1 MKKGKCNTE
10 KELEYIVENE
20 RNSMSIKNQAAKGVM
35 WNTIERFSTQGMQF
49 VLTIVIARILSPDD
63 YGLVAMLGIF
73 MAVAQTFV
81 DSGFGNAL
89 IQKKNR
95 TEVDYSTTFY
105 FNIVISVF
113 IYLLFF
119 VSAPWISQFYNQPKL
134 TLIARVYGI
143 LIILNS
149 LASIQM
155 TRLTIALD
163 FRKIAFASLLSVSV
177 GGSIGIWMAYQGYGV
192 WALVWQALFGSLAW
206 GGGLWILARWMPK
219 FCFSW
224 TSFRTLFS
232 FGSKILFSSLL
243 HTLYTNMY
251 SLVVGKFFNAS
262 TLGYFNRAYTLGLFP
277 AQNFANIIQK
287 VTYPIQCRYQDDDE
301 RFNQI
306 FVSYLRIAGFVLFP
320 LMAGLAVLA
329 EPVITLLLTEK
340 WLPIVPLLQ
349 IICMSMMWLPMMQAN
364 VSVLDAKG
372 RSDYHLRSEIIKK
385 ILAVFILLS
394 ALPFGIEGVCLGMLV
409 YSVTDLI
416 VVIAYSRKLTSIG
429 YRRQL
434 KIFIPSLLLA
444 LAMGGIVWLATW
456 YIASPA
462 GKLIIGGVSGVLFY
476 GILAYLFKFQELK
489 MITSFFKK
497 GEKFYHISA

>member
-1 MKKGKCNTE
+1 
-10 KELEYIVENE
+10 
-20 RNSMSIKNQAAKGVM
+20 MSIKNQAAKGVM
-35 WNTIERFSTQGMQF
+35 WNAIERFSTQGMQF

-73 MAVAQTFV
+73 MAIAQTLV

-95 TEVDYSTTFY
+95 TEIDYSTTFY
-105 FNIVISVF
+105 FNIVISIFIFVF
-113 IYLLFF
+113 FF
-119 VSAPWISQFYNQPKL
+119 ICVFLISQFYSQPKL
-134 TLIARVYGI
+134 TMVARIYGI
-143 LIILNS
+143 LIVLNS

-163 FRKIAFASLLSVSV
+163 FRKLAFASLLSVSV

-192 WALVWQALFGSLAW
+192 WALVCQALFGGLAW
-206 GGGLWILARWMPK
+206 AGGLWLFARWIPK
-219 FCFSW
+219 CCFSW

-251 SLVVGKFFNAS
+251 SLVVGKCFNAS

-287 VTYPIQCRYQDDDE
+287 VTYPIQCRYQDDNE

-306 FVSYLRIAGFVLFP
+306 FISYLRIAGFVLFP
-320 LMAGLAVLA
+320 LMIGLAVLA
-329 EPVITLLLTEK
+329 EPVIAVLLTEK

-372 RSDYHLRSEIIKK
+372 RSDYHLHSEIIKK

-394 ALPFGIEGVCLGMLV
+394 TLPFGIKGVCLGMLI
-409 YSVTDLI
+409 YSITDLI

-429 YRRQL
+429 YRGQL
-434 KIFIPSLLLA
+434 KIFIPSLFLA
-444 LAMGGIVWLATW
+444 FSMGGIVWLATY
-456 YIASPA
+456 YIDSSA
-462 GKLIIGGVSGVLFY
+462 GKLIIGGISGLIVY
-476 GILAYLFKFQELK
+476 STLAYLFKFKELK

-497 GEKFYHISA
+497 GEHFYHISV

>member
-1 MKKGKCNTE
+1 
-10 KELEYIVENE
+10 
-20 RNSMSIKNQAAKGVM
+20 MSIKNQAAKGVM
-35 WNTIERFSTQGMQF
+35 WNAIERFSTQGMQF

-73 MAVAQTFV
+73 MAIAQALV

-95 TEVDYSTTFY
+95 TEIDYSTTFY
-105 FNIVISVF
+105 FNIVISIF
-113 IYLLFF
+113 IYVLFF
-119 VSAPWISQFYNQPKL
+119 ISAPWIAQFYSQPKL
-134 TLIARVYGI
+134 TMVARIYGI
-143 LIILNS
+143 LIVLNS

-163 FRKIAFASLLSVSV
+163 FRKLAFASLLSVSV

-192 WALVWQALFGSLAW
+192 WALVCQALFGGLAW
-206 GGGLWILARWMPK
+206 AGGLWLFARWIPK
-219 FCFSW
+219 CCFSW

-251 SLVVGKFFNAS
+251 SLVVGKCFNAS

-287 VTYPIQCRYQDDDE
+287 VTYPIQCRYQDDNE

-306 FVSYLRIAGFVLFP
+306 FISYLRIAGFVLFP
-320 LMAGLAVLA
+320 LMIGLAVLA
-329 EPVITLLLTEK
+329 EPVIAVLLTEK

-372 RSDYHLRSEIIKK
+372 RSDYHLHSEIIKK

-394 ALPFGIEGVCLGMLV
+394 TLPFGIKGVCLGMLI
-409 YSVTDLI
+409 YSITDLI

-429 YRRQL
+429 YRGQL
-434 KIFIPSLLLA
+434 KIFIPSLFLA
-444 LAMGGIVWLATW
+444 FSMGGIVWLATY
-456 YIASPA
+456 YIDSSA
-462 GKLIIGGVSGVLFY
+462 GKLIIGGISGLIVY
-476 GILAYLFKFQELK
+476 STLAYLFKFKELK

-497 GEKFYHISA
+497 GEHFYHISV

>member
-1 MKKGKCNTE
+1 
-10 KELEYIVENE
+10 
-20 RNSMSIKNQAAKGVM
+20 MSIKNQAAKGVM
-35 WNTIERFSTQGMQF
+35 WNAIERLSTQGMQF

-73 MAVAQTFV
+73 MAIAQTLV

-95 TEVDYSTTFY
+95 TEIDYSTTFY
-105 FNIVISVF
+105 FNIVISIF
-113 IYLLFF
+113 IYVLFF
-119 VSAPWISQFYNQPKL
+119 ISAPWIAQFYSQPKL
-134 TLIARVYGI
+134 TMVARIYGI
-143 LIILNS
+143 LIVLNS

-163 FRKIAFASLLSVSV
+163 FRKLAFASLLSVSV

-192 WALVWQALFGSLAW
+192 WALVCQALFGGLAW
-206 GGGLWILARWMPK
+206 AGGLWLFARWIPK
-219 FCFSW
+219 CCFSW

-251 SLVVGKFFNAS
+251 SLVVGKCFNAS

-287 VTYPIQCRYQDDDE
+287 VTYPIQCRYQDDNE

-306 FVSYLRIAGFVLFP
+306 FISYLRIAGFVLFP
-320 LMAGLAVLA
+320 LMIGLAVLA
-329 EPVITLLLTEK
+329 EPVIAVLLTEK

-372 RSDYHLRSEIIKK
+372 RSDYHLHSEIIKK

-394 ALPFGIEGVCLGMLV
+394 TLPFGIKGVCLGMLI
-409 YSVTDLI
+409 YSITDLI

-429 YRRQL
+429 YRGQL
-434 KIFIPSLLLA
+434 KIFIPSLFLA
-444 LAMGGIVWLATW
+444 FSMGGIVWLATY
-456 YIASPA
+456 YIDSSA
-462 GKLIIGGVSGVLFY
+462 GKLIIGGISGLIVY
-476 GILAYLFKFQELK
+476 STLAYLFKFKELK

-497 GEKFYHISA
+497 GEHFYHISV

>member
-1 MKKGKCNTE
+1 
-10 KELEYIVENE
+10 
-20 RNSMSIKNQAAKGVM
+20 MSIKNQAAKGVM
-35 WNTIERFSTQGMQF
+35 WNAIERFSTQGMQF

-73 MAVAQTFV
+73 MAIAQTLV

-95 TEVDYSTTFY
+95 TEIDYSTTFY
-105 FNIVISVF
+105 FNIVISIF
-113 IYLLFF
+113 IYVLFF
-119 VSAPWISQFYNQPKL
+119 ISAPWIAQFYSQPKL
-134 TLIARVYGI
+134 TMVARIYGI
-143 LIILNS
+143 LIVLNS

-163 FRKIAFASLLSVSV
+163 FRKLAFASLLSVSV

-192 WALVWQALFGSLAW
+192 WALVCQALFGGLAW
-206 GGGLWILARWMPK
+206 AGGLWLFARWIPK
-219 FCFSW
+219 CCFSW

-251 SLVVGKFFNAS
+251 SLVVGKCFNAS

-287 VTYPIQCRYQDDDE
+287 VTYPIQCRYQDDNE

-306 FVSYLRIAGFVLFP
+306 FISYLRIAGFVLFP
-320 LMAGLAVLA
+320 LVIGLAVLA
-329 EPVITLLLTEK
+329 EPVIAVLLTEK

-372 RSDYHLRSEIIKK
+372 RSDYHLHSEIIKK

-394 ALPFGIEGVCLGMLV
+394 TLPFGIKGVCLGMLI
-409 YSVTDLI
+409 YSITDLI

-429 YRRQL
+429 YRGQL
-434 KIFIPSLLLA
+434 KIFIPSLFLA
-444 LAMGGIVWLATW
+444 FSMGGIVWLATY
-456 YIASPA
+456 YIDSSA
-462 GKLIIGGVSGVLFY
+462 GKLIIGGISGLIVY
-476 GILAYLFKFQELK
+476 STLAYLFKFKELK

-497 GEKFYHISA
+497 GEHFYHISV

>member
-1 MKKGKCNTE
+1 
-10 KELEYIVENE
+10 
-20 RNSMSIKNQAAKGVM
+20 MSIKNQAAKGVM
-35 WNTIERFSTQGMQF
+35 WNAIERFSTQGMQF

-73 MAVAQTFV
+73 MAIAQTLV

-95 TEVDYSTTFY
+95 TEIDYSTTFY
-105 FNIVISVF
+105 FNIIISIF
-113 IYLLFF
+113 IYVLFF
-119 VSAPWISQFYNQPKL
+119 ISAPWIAQFYNQPKL
-134 TLIARVYGI
+134 TMVARVYGV
-143 LIILNS
+143 LIVLNS

-163 FRKIAFASLLSVSV
+163 FRKLAFASLLSVSV

-192 WALVWQALFGSLAW
+192 WALVCQALFGGLAW
-206 GGGLWILARWMPK
+206 AGGLWLFARWIPK
-219 FCFSW
+219 CCFSW

-251 SLVVGKFFNAS
+251 SLVVGKCFNAS

-287 VTYPIQCRYQDDDE
+287 VTYPIQCRYQDDNE

-306 FVSYLRIAGFVLFP
+306 FISYLRIAGFVLFP
-320 LMAGLAVLA
+320 LMIGLAVLA
-329 EPVITLLLTEK
+329 EPVIAVLLTER

-372 RSDYHLRSEIIKK
+372 RSDYHLHSEIIKK

-394 ALPFGIEGVCLGMLV
+394 TLPFGIKGVCLGMLI
-409 YSVTDLI
+409 YSITDLI

-429 YRRQL
+429 YRGQL
-434 KIFIPSLLLA
+434 KIFIPSLFLA
-444 LAMGGIVWLATW
+444 FSMGGIVWLATY
-456 YIASPA
+456 YIDSSA
-462 GKLIIGGVSGVLFY
+462 GKLIIGGISGLIVY
-476 GILAYLFKFQELK
+476 STLAYLFKFKELK

-497 GEKFYHISA
+497 GEHFYHISV

>member
-1 MKKGKCNTE
+1 
-10 KELEYIVENE
+10 
-20 RNSMSIKNQAAKGVM
+20 MSIKNQAAKGVM
-35 WNTIERFSTQGMQF
+35 WNAIERFSTQGMQF

-73 MAVAQTFV
+73 MAIAQTLV

-95 TEVDYSTTFY
+95 TEIDYSTTFY
-105 FNIVISVF
+105 FNIVISIF
-113 IYLLFF
+113 IYVLFF
-119 VSAPWISQFYNQPKL
+119 ISAPWIAQFYSQPKL
-134 TLIARVYGI
+134 TMVARIYGI
-143 LIILNS
+143 LIVLNS

-163 FRKIAFASLLSVSV
+163 FRKLTFASLLSVSV

-192 WALVWQALFGSLAW
+192 WALVCQALFGGLAW
-206 GGGLWILARWMPK
+206 AGGLWLFARWIPK
-219 FCFSW
+219 CCFSW

-251 SLVVGKFFNAS
+251 SLVVGKCFNAS

-287 VTYPIQCRYQDDDE
+287 VTYPIQCRYQDDNE

-306 FVSYLRIAGFVLFP
+306 FISYLRIAGFVLFP
-320 LMAGLAVLA
+320 LMIGLAVLA
-329 EPVITLLLTEK
+329 EPVIAVLLTEK

-372 RSDYHLRSEIIKK
+372 RSDYHLHSEIIKK

-394 ALPFGIEGVCLGMLV
+394 TLPFGIKGVCLGMLI
-409 YSVTDLI
+409 YSITDLI

-429 YRRQL
+429 YRGQL
-434 KIFIPSLLLA
+434 KIFIPSLFLA
-444 LAMGGIVWLATW
+444 FSMGGIVWLATY
-456 YIASPA
+456 YIDSSA
-462 GKLIIGGVSGVLFY
+462 GKLIIGGISGLIVY
-476 GILAYLFKFQELK
+476 STLAYLFKFKELK

-497 GEKFYHISA
+497 GEHFYHISV

>member
-1 MKKGKCNTE
+1 
-10 KELEYIVENE
+10 
-20 RNSMSIKNQAAKGVM
+20 MSIKNQAAKGVM
-35 WNTIERFSTQGMQF
+35 WNAIERFSTQGMQF

-73 MAVAQTFV
+73 MAIAQTLV

-95 TEVDYSTTFY
+95 TEIDYSTTFY
-105 FNIVISVF
+105 FNIVISIF
-113 IYLLFF
+113 IYVLFF
-119 VSAPWISQFYNQPKL
+119 ISAPWIAQFYSQPKL
-134 TLIARVYGI
+134 TMVARIYGI
-143 LIILNS
+143 LIVLNS

-163 FRKIAFASLLSVSV
+163 FRKLAFASLLSVSV
-177 GGSIGIWMAYQGYGV
+177 GGSIGIWVAYQGYGV
-192 WALVWQALFGSLAW
+192 WALVCQALFGGLAW
-206 GGGLWILARWMPK
+206 AGGLWLFARWIPK
-219 FCFSW
+219 CCFSW

-251 SLVVGKFFNAS
+251 SLVVGKCFNAS

-287 VTYPIQCRYQDDDE
+287 VTYPIQCRYQDDNE

-306 FVSYLRIAGFVLFP
+306 FISYLRIAGFVLFP
-320 LMAGLAVLA
+320 LMIGLAVLA
-329 EPVITLLLTEK
+329 EPVIAVLLTEK

-372 RSDYHLRSEIIKK
+372 RSDYHLHSEIIKK

-394 ALPFGIEGVCLGMLV
+394 TLPFGIKGVCLGMLI
-409 YSVTDLI
+409 YSITDLI

-429 YRRQL
+429 YRGQL
-434 KIFIPSLLLA
+434 KIFIPSLFLA
-444 LAMGGIVWLATW
+444 FSMGGIVWLATY
-456 YIASPA
+456 YIDSSA
-462 GKLIIGGVSGVLFY
+462 GKLIIGGISGLIVY
-476 GILAYLFKFQELK
+476 STLAYLFKFKELK

-497 GEKFYHISA
+497 GEHFYHISV